1 MRLAWEWVARRG
13 IGGSR
18 WWSMR
23 RDLAGVLRCA
33 QNDRFE
39 GVVRDWAWLVAES
52 KAGERFGIEE

>member
-1 MRLAWEWVARRG
+1 
-13 IGGSR
+13 
-18 WWSMR
+18 MR

-39 GVVRDWAWLVAES
+39 VVVRDWAWLVAES